1 MRVGTSIKM
10 NEVIISKIHTNLSY
24 KIYLILYL
32 IVMYFQASQPG
43 AFLTKLVSFF
53 ANKRQRKGLKGPG
66 FKEESGKACAKNF
79 YRAGRGLKQKKESF
93 PGRESLSNAKYRNR
107 LPQNFN
113 PGQLTMGSDERTMRI
128 PASANF

>member
-1 MRVGTSIKM
+1 MRVGVSIKM

-32 IVMYFQASQPG
+32 IVMYFHASQPG

-53 ANKRQRKGLKGPG
+53 ANKRQRNGSG
-66 FKEESGKACAKNF
+66 FKEESGKACIKNCC
-79 YRAGRGLKQKKESF
+79 RAGRGLKQKNKSF
-93 PGRESLSNAKYRNR
+93 PGCESLSNAKYRNQ

>member
-1 MRVGTSIKM
+1 MRVGVSIKM

-32 IVMYFQASQPG
+32 IVMYFHASQPG

-53 ANKRQRKGLKGPG
+53 ANKCQRKGPG

-79 YRAGRGLKQKKESF
+79 YRAGRGLKEKKKSF

>member
-32 IVMYFQASQPG
+32 IVMYFHASQPG

-53 ANKRQRKGLKGPG
+53 ANKRQRNGSG

-79 YRAGRGLKQKKESF
+79 SRAGRGLKQKKKSF
-93 PGRESLSNAKYRNR
+93 PGCESLSNAKYRNR